1 MNASD
6 LQHIAGG
13 FQHEAWGSQAVFRAA
28 MNALSYPGRWTA
40 MPTPAERPSRGH
52 GAAAVLLL
60 ALLDADIR
68 LWLSPSLAACDAAP
82 WLRFHTGC
90 RLVDEVREAQM
101 LWVGAGDAMPALA
114 QLAAGT
120 DHQPEFSATCILEV
134 EQGCAGHGQTWT
146 LSGPGVAG
154 SMALS
159 VSGLAPDF
167 AEQWAR
173 NHAGFPRGVDA
184 FLCTPT
190 QVVGLPRST
199 RLLRTDTRSTEE
211 A

>member
-1 MNASD
+1 MNPSD

-28 MNALSYPGRWTA
+28 MNALSYPGRWTP

-60 ALLDADIR
+60 ALLDADTT
-68 LWLSPSLAACDAAP
+68 LWLSPGLAASDAAP

-90 RLVDEVREAQM
+90 RLVNEPREAQM
-101 LWVGAGDAMPALA
+101 LWVAAGDAMPALER
-114 QLAAGT
+114 LAAGS
-120 DHQPEFSATCILEV
+120 DHHPEGSATCILEV
-134 EQGCAGHGQTWT
+134 EPAQQGEGQTWS
-146 LSGPGVAG
+146 LSGPGVMG
-154 SMALS
+154 SQALS
-159 VSGLAPDF
+159 VCGLAPDF
-167 AEQWAR
+167 VEQWAR
-173 NHAGFPRGVDA
+173 NHAAFPRGVDA

-190 QVVGLPRST
+190 QLVGLPRST
-199 RLLRTDTRSTEE
+199 RVVRSDTRSTQE